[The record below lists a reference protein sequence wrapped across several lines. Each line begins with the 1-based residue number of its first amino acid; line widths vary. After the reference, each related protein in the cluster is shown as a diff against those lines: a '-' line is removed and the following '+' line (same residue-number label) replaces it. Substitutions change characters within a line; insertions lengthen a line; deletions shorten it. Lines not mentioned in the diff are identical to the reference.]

1 MWEISSK
8 KSAVI
13 LIHVPW
19 GSWTCTRRLW
29 RQCHSEPNPLSASA
43 KAKNWQH
50 YISSSQYWDLVSLY
64 FWHKPE
70 LIPVLSII
78 RWCVAH
84 DLCMILFDHK
94 FKYVKFIKQNFQS
107 IFCPAISFYLLTKSF
122 TILVFK
128 YKTVCCVL
136 LFLTLILMWRSNN
149 AFLTKLFDT
158 WYVYIMT
165 RYCVPFM
172 MACELDLLWISLPY

>member
-94 FKYVKFIKQNFQS
+94 LLICEVHKAKFSRHFLSNHFFLSSYK
-107 IFCPAISFYLLTKSF
+107 IFNY
-122 TILVFK
+122 LVF
-128 YKTVCCVL
+128 
-136 LFLTLILMWRSNN
+136 
-149 AFLTKLFDT
+149 
-158 WYVYIMT
+158 
-165 RYCVPFM
+165 RY
-172 MACELDLLWISLPY
+172 